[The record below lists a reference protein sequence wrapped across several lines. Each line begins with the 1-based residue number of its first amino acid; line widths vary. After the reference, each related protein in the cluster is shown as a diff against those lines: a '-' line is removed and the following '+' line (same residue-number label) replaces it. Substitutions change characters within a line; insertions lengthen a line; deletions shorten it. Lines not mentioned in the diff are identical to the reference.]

1 MIDPKERAEKIRQ
14 APRNSE
20 RYFRKLSEKKKEEE
34 LQHALHHD
42 NDSGLSSV
50 DEFVYLKKRESE
62 GK

>member
-1 MIDPKERAEKIRQ
+1 MDPKERAEKIRQ

-20 RYFRKLSEKKKEEE
+20 RFFRKMSPKKKEEE
-34 LQHALHHD
+34 LRHALDHD

-50 DEFVYLKKRESE
+50 DEYVYLKKQEAD